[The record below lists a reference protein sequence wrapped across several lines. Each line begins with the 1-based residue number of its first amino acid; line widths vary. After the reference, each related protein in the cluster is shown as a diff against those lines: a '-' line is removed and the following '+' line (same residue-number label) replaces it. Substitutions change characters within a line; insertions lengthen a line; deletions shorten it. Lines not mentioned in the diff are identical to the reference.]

1 MINLIYKTI
10 KLIRFLIEV
19 EVDAVVGVTVD
30 DKVEVA
36 FCVFVVVCG
45 SVDGCVDSVSVNDN
59 CVGVV
64 CVGGVCVG
72 GACVGRVCV
81 GGCSVRVSKK
91 LLSQHSCFSLQ
102 QIFRIFS
109 FAFFDF
115 VFEVFFVVS
124 SFIVADV
131 VFGAVVTN
139 FVDWFGRTFGLV
151 VLIRSGSSDGLTVG
165 FNPFFEFI
173 ILEG

>member
-1 MINLIYKTI
+1 M
-10 KLIRFLIEV
+10 
-19 EVDAVVGVTVD
+19 
-30 DKVEVA
+30 
-36 FCVFVVVCG
+36 
-45 SVDGCVDSVSVNDN
+45 
-59 CVGVV
+59 
-64 CVGGVCVG
+64 G

-124 SFIVADV
+124 SFVVADI

-139 FVDWFGRTFGLV
+139 FVDWFGRTLGLV

>member
-30 DKVEVA
+30 VKVEVA
-36 FCVFVVVCG
+36 CCACVVVCG
-45 SVDGCVDSVSVNDN
+45 SVGGCVDSVNVNDN

-124 SFIVADV
+124 SFVVADV

-139 FVDWFGRTFGLV
+139 FVDWFRTFGLV
-151 VLIRSGSSDGLTVG
+151 VLIRSDSSDGLTVG

>member
-124 SFIVADV
+124 SFLVADV

>member
-124 SFIVADV
+124 SFLVADV

-139 FVDWFGRTFGLV
+139 FVDWFGRTLGLV

>member
-59 CVGVV
+59 CNGV
-64 CVGGVCVG
+64 VCVG

-124 SFIVADV
+124 SFLVADV

-139 FVDWFGRTFGLV
+139 FVDWFGRTLGLA